1 MQQQEQYI
9 SRAIGRY
16 LPMSAR
22 KVRLVIDLI
31 RGKDVGEALSI
42 LKFTRRQK
50 AARLIEKVLRS
61 AIANAR
67 DKYPNVDI
75 DSLYVYRCYVDEGP
89 MMRRLRPGFRGVPRI
104 IRKKTSH
111 ITIVLNERK

>member
-1 MQQQEQYI
+1 MQPNEQYI

-22 KVRLVIDLI
+22 KLRLVIDLI

-42 LKFTRRQK
+42 LKFTSKQK

-61 AIANAR
+61 AIANAKN
-67 DKYPNVDI
+67 KYPNIDVDK
-75 DSLYVYRCYVDEGP
+75 LYVFRCFVDEGP